1 METQDNKRTILLIA
15 VLTSFIIPFMVSSI
29 NVALPTIGR
38 EFKMDAILLNW
49 IATAYIITSAVF
61 TIPFGRIADIYGRRR
76 VFLSGLLFYAISS
89 FLCGMPKTPYFLITF
104 RVLQG
109 IGGAMIFA
117 TNIAILTSVFPS
129 RDRGKILGIS
139 VASTYSGMSL
149 GPFIGGYM
157 THYLGWR
164 SIFFV
169 GSALSLLSAILAF
182 RKVKEEWAEAKNENF
197 DWLGSL
203 LYAFLIVF
211 IMYGFSRVPDISGF
225 MLLTFGC
232 VALISFILWESRVKC
247 PLLDISLFRN
257 NRVFAFSSL
266 AALIHYSATFAVT
279 FLLSLYLQY
288 IKGLNP
294 QVAGSVIIFQ
304 PLMMALFSPIA
315 GKLSDRVEP
324 RIIASFG
331 MGITAL
337 GIFLLSF
344 LKEHTALNYV
354 IISLIV
360 LGFGFAFFSSPN
372 TSAIMGSVERRLYGV
387 ASGMVATMRFIGQMF
402 SMGIVMLIFS
412 LYIGR
417 VQITPDKYSSFL
429 LSLKTSFLIFTFLC
443 LGAILASIARGNL
456 RVDGGNEC
464 IGR

>member
-1 METQDNKRTILLIA
+1 MEIQVNKRAILLIA

-29 NVALPTIGR
+29 NIALPTIGR

-49 IATAYIITSAVF
+49 VATAYIISCAVF
-61 TIPFGRIADIYGRRR
+61 TVPFGRIADIYGRRKI
-76 VFLSGLLFYAISS
+76 FLMGLLFYAVFS
-89 FLCGMPKTPYFLITF
+89 FLCGTPKDPYFLIVF
-104 RVLQG
+104 RILQG

-129 RDRGKILGIS
+129 RERGKVLGIN

-149 GPFIGGYM
+149 GPFIGGYL
-157 THYLGWR
+157 TYCIGWR
-164 SIFFV
+164 SIFFI
-169 GSALSLLSAILAF
+169 GFALTLLSAFLAF
-182 RKVKEEWAEAKNENF
+182 RKVKGEWAEAKNESF
-197 DWLGSL
+197 DKMGFL
-203 LYAFLIVF
+203 LYAFLIVSL
-211 IMYGFSRVPDISGF
+211 MSGFSRVPDISGF
-225 MLLTFGC
+225 ALLALGC
-232 VALISFILWESRVKC
+232 GIFIFFVLWESRVKY
-247 PLLDISLFRN
+247 PLLDISLFKS

-294 QVAGSVIIFQ
+294 RFAGSIIIFQ

-315 GKLSDRVEP
+315 GRLSDRIEP

-337 GIFLLSF
+337 GVFLLSF
-344 LKEHTALNYV
+344 LKEGTAINY
-354 IISLIV
+354 IIVSLIV

-372 TSAIMGSVERRLYGV
+372 TSAIMGSVERRFYGV
-387 ASGMVATMRFIGQMF
+387 ASGMVATMRLLGQMF

-412 LYIGR
+412 IYIGR
-417 VQITPDKYSSFL
+417 VQITPDKYLSFI
-429 LSLKTSFLIFTFLC
+429 LSLKTSFLVFTVLC
-443 LGAILASIARGNL
+443 LAAISASLARGNL
-456 RVDGGNEC
+456 RVDQRC
-464 IGR
+464 DR